1 MVRSTHAERRHPDGP
16 SRPRAAHARPV
27 RHRLALHAQPRRHSA
42 HVPTR
47 RDGSS
52 RGDRSAGGPAV
63 TYRLAG
69 ERGLA
74 PSWRGRAADES
85 PGRSG
90 CCGRS
95 SRRAGRPRPRS
106 RRTSRGSRASARP
119 SSPTPSS
126 GGPGEELPAR
136 LGRARPG
143 AGAAGLAGGADG
155 ARPLDPICP
164 LHARVPDPRHL
175 GGAAADGFRRR
186 PGPRARLRHGP
197 VPGPG
202 SRGHRRRHAVH
213 RDRGRA
219 DHRIDRPAPV
229 PGRPHPPG
237 GLHPRQAGARL
248 RSRHRQPALLR
259 PDGARP
265 RPCGT
270 AGPGAARLVHRP
282 QPRAAAPGRARRLR
296 HQPLDPGQERCHRP
310 PPSRRHGR
318 PGGRGPAAR
327 GCLARRRRHRRRGRP
342 AVPAQTPAG

>member
-1 MVRSTHAERRHPDGP
+1 MAQAG
-16 SRPRAAHARPV
+16 
-27 RHRLALHAQPRRHSA
+27 HAQLTLGLFDNASPYTLSLGSHSA
-42 HVPTR
+42 DVP
-47 RDGSS
+47 RDETASA
-52 RGDRSAGGPAV
+52 RGDRSASGRHLPA
-63 TYRLAG
+63 R
-69 ERGLA
+69 
-74 PSWRGRAADES
+74 
-85 PGRSG
+85 
-90 CCGRS
+90 
-95 SRRAGRPRPRS
+95 RRARPR
-106 RRTSRGSRASARP
+106 AELARP
-119 SSPTPSS
+119 SSRQHPGRPAAAGDRA
-126 GGPGEELPAR
+126 GGQGGLGRGAGAPRAVHGLWRVRARQRPVPAARRGVPAR

-164 LHARVPDPRHL
+164 LHAGVPDPRHL

-213 RDRGRA
+213 RHRGRA

-237 GLHPRQAGARL
+237 GLHPRQPGGRL

-310 PPSRRHGR
+310 PPPRRHGR
-318 PGGRGPAAR
+318 PGSRGPAAR